1 MVIVLDSSG
10 ISNISSRRR
19 LMTLQSWQPHLQMV
33 KRTQVDQG
41 CQAHTGGRDTCNVSP
56 CEGVFQVCYQLLG
69 VIEIILKVNFDHSEE
84 SHAREEGARPRL
96 KNGKIL
102 SLHFV
107 HDEIWNS
114 TLVSITVEG
123 R

>member
-41 CQAHTGGRDTCNVSP
+41 CQVHTGGRDTCNVSP

-84 SHAREEGARPRL
+84 SHAREEGVRPRL
-96 KNGKIL
+96 KSGKIL
-102 SLHFV
+102 SVHFV
-107 HDEIWNS
+107 HDKIYNFIS
-114 TLVSITVEG
+114 PILLEG